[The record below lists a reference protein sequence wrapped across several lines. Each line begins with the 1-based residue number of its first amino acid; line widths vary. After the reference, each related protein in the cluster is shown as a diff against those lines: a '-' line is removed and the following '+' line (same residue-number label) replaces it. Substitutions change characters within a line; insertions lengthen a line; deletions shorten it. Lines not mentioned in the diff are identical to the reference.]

1 MIDLI
6 NSTLKGK
13 HAFIALL
20 RVLSYDRKDS
30 YLAHS

>member
-6 NSTLKGK
+6 NSSLKGK

-20 RVLSYDRKDS
+20 RVLSYDRKD
-30 YLAHS
+30 LAT